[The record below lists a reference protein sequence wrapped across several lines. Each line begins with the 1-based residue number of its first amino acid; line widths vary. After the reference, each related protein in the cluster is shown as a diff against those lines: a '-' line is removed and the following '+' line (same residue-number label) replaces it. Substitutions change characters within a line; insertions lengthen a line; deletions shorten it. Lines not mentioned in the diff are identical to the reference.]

1 MYVEVKEYTEGFLI
15 HNELSLKTFL
25 KSEQGWFLTLA
36 NAVLEQE
43 YKWRSN
49 ENVLAHSKYV
59 FEL

>member
-1 MYVEVKEYTEGFLI
+1 MYVAVKEYTEGFLI

-43 YKWRSN
+43 YKLSN
-49 ENVLAHSKYV
+49 ENALAHSKYG
-59 FEL
+59 FEF

>member
-43 YKWRSN
+43 YKLSN
-49 ENVLAHSKYV
+49 VNALAHSKYG
-59 FEL
+59 FEF